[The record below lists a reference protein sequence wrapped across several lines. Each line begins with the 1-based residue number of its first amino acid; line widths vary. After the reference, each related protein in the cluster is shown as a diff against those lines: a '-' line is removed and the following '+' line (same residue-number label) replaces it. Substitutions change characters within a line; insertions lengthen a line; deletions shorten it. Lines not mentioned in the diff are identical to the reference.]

1 MVPRLHQRESAVSRR
16 LAGCRRCGNPVLFV
30 RVWSLDDAPRRGA
43 TRAPL
48 NPAPDPAGNWAVTGV
63 TEMKGRALKK
73 GEDPLADEVR
83 YMPHQATCTGPKDG
97 QGGPP
102 TIQRRP
108 RQLAVVSDQD
118 TAGSDV
124 PASLD
129 VMLAE
134 LDAMVGLGRVK
145 GEVHRQAAALRMA
158 KARADAG
165 MKVPTI
171 TRHLVFTGNP
181 GTGKTTVAR
190 LVAGIYRALGLLS
203 KGQMVEVDRGGLVG
217 SYIGHTAEK
226 TTAVVRSA
234 LGGVLFIDE
243 AYTLAR
249 SDSPRDYG
257 TEAIDTLVKLMED
270 HREDLVVIAAGYP
283 LLMVDFIAANPG
295 LVSRF
300 RTTLQFDDYSDG
312 ELTEVFAR
320 LAEQA
325 DYQPTVDTLDAVL
338 SRIADTYRGDGF
350 GNGRWARNILDEA
363 IVRQAWR
370 LRDVP
375 DPTVEQMRELTP
387 EDIP

>member
-1 MVPRLHQRESAVSRR
+1 VSRR
-16 LAGCRRCGNPVLFV
+16 LAACRRCGKPILFV
-30 RVWSLDDAPRRGA
+30 RVWSLDETPRRGSV
-43 TRAPL
+43 RAPL
-48 NPAPDPAGNWAVTGV
+48 NPTPDPTGNWAVTGATDV
-63 TEMKGRALKK
+63 QGRALKK
-73 GEDPLADEVR
+73 EEAPLADEVR
-83 YMPHQATCTGPKDG
+83 YMPHAATCTGPKDDHA
-97 QGGPP
+97 GPKANA
-102 TIQRRP
+102 RRP
-108 RQLAVVSDQD
+108 GQLALVPETPASGTGD
-118 TAGSDV
+118 T

-129 VMLAE
+129 VLLAE

-158 KARADAG
+158 RARADAG
-165 MKVPTI
+165 MRTPAI
-171 TRHLVFTGNP
+171 TRHLVFVGNP

-190 LVAGIYRALGLLS
+190 LIAGIYRALGLLS

-234 LGGVLFIDE
+234 IGGVLFIDE

-270 HREDLVVIAAGYP
+270 HRDDLVVIAAGYP
-283 LLMVDFIAANPG
+283 LLMVDFIDANPG
-295 LVSRF
+295 LASRF

-312 ELTEVFAR
+312 DLVEVFAR

-338 SRIADTYRGDGF
+338 TLLASTHRGDGF
-350 GNGRWARNILDEA
+350 GNGRWVRNLLDEA

-375 DPTVEQMRELTP
+375 EPTVEQMRELTP
-387 EDIP
+387 GDVR